1 MSPMDDR
8 SFDDLKEAYVLG
20 ALPEEERTTVEAYL
34 ALHPERQAEVED
46 LMGVAGLLALS
57 PPEYDPPAD
66 LRRKVMGVVESES
79 TQPRATRRRSASSWF
94 SRFAGLR
101 NVALGAAALLVVGL
115 LAWNVL
121 LQGNVQE
128 LRGQVEEARTANQ
141 AQEDQAQEPRE
152 IELGG
157 SWAEQGARA
166 EVTAL
171 KDDRAILVVEDMPT
185 MPEDR
190 TGQVWIIHDEVPQP
204 SGLLEPSG
212 NMAAT
217 AITTPLGG
225 ADAIAVTIEPA
236 GGSDEPTTDPV
247 LVKEL

>member
-1 MSPMDDR
+1 MSPMDNR

-20 ALPEEERTTVEAYL
+20 ALPQDERATVEAYL
-34 ALHPERQAEVED
+34 ALHPEHQAEVED
-46 LMGVAGLLALS
+46 LMGVASLLALS
-57 PPEYDPPAD
+57 TPEHDPPAD
-66 LRRKVMGVVESES
+66 LRRRVMNVVEAES
-79 TQPRATRRRSASSWF
+79 TQPRAARRQASSWLG
-94 SRFAGLR
+94 RFAGLR

-115 LAWNVL
+115 LSWNVL
-121 LQGNVQE
+121 LQGTMQD
-128 LRGQVEEARTANQ
+128 LRGQVEEARTADQ
-141 AQEDQAQEPRE
+141 AQENQAQEPRE

-157 SWAEQGARA
+157 AWAEQGARA

-185 MPEDR
+185 IPEDR
-190 TGQVWIIHDEVPQP
+190 TGQVWVIHDDVPEP

-225 ADAIAVTIEPA
+225 ADAVAVTIEPA

-247 LVKEL
+247 LIKEL